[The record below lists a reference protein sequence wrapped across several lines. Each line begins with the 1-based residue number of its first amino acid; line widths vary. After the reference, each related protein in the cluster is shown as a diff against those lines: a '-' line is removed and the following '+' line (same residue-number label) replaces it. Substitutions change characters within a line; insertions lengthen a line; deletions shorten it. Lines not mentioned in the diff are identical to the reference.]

1 MKTIIIGAVAAG
13 AKAAMKLKRLL
24 PESEITIYTQDTHVS
39 YSSCGLP
46 YYIKGDFDDFNYLL
60 VKSPEEF
67 ENDGIKVFLKH
78 RVDKIQP
85 QYNKVLISDLDGKTS
100 FLDTYDNLI
109 IATGARP
116 YIPHIAN
123 MNLKNVFVLRRI
135 EDGINVKDAVK
146 RSKRAV
152 IIGSGYIGM
161 ELLEAI
167 ASNDVHVDIIEKMP
181 NIMPNM
187 DEDVSNLIKKELE
200 SIAQGRFEFH
210 TGENVIEFRGDCD
223 SVKQVVTE
231 NGKII
236 DTDMIVIA
244 AGVVPNVEIAKDAG
258 IKIGVTG
265 AIQVDKFMRTNIKN
279 IYACG
284 DCAEKTMM
292 ITETP
297 VYIPLGSYAS
307 KEGRCAAINAS
318 GQVDGF
324 YGILGSTVTRC
335 FDLTISMTGLTT
347 KKALEIGKNPVSTV
361 ITKSDRVGYMPEVD
375 NITLKLIAD
384 KSSGQLLGAQAV
396 GSKYADK
403 KINSLTSALTAKM
416 TVSEF
421 LNNDNTYSPP
431 YSTTVDLLY
440 NAALKLKDQ
449 IE

>member
-1 MKTIIIGAVAAG
+1 
-13 AKAAMKLKRLL
+13 
-24 PESEITIYTQDTHVS
+24 
-39 YSSCGLP
+39 
-46 YYIKGDFDDFNYLL
+46 
-60 VKSPEEF
+60 
-67 ENDGIKVFLKH
+67 
-78 RVDKIQP
+78 
-85 QYNKVLISDLDGKTS
+85 
-100 FLDTYDNLI
+100 
-109 IATGARP
+109 
-116 YIPHIAN
+116 

-187 DEDVSNLIKKELE
+187 DEDVSNLIKEELE

>member
-46 YYIKGDFDDFNYLL
+46 YFIKGDFDDFNYLL

-67 ENDGIKVFLKH
+67 EKDGIKVFLKH

-85 QYNKVLISDLDGKTS
+85 QYNKVLVSDLDGKTS

-187 DEDVSNLIKKELE
+187 DEDVSNLIKEELE

>member
-67 ENDGIKVFLKH
+67 EKDGIKVFLKH

-85 QYNKVLISDLDGKTS
+85 QYNKVLVSDLDGKTS

-187 DEDVSNLIKKELE
+187 DEDVSNLIKEELE

>member
-85 QYNKVLISDLDGKTS
+85 QYNKVLVSDLDGKTS

-223 SVKQVVTE
+223 GVKQVVTE

-307 KEGRCAAINAS
+307 KEGRCAAINTS